1 MAGPHPRSRSITA
14 DVAGCSLRLFRIRRA
29 DELVG
34 KRSKRIN
41 IRDWCSFIAAA
52 IALTCAVFQGSVT
65 FSCDEPDSVAVTFPG
80 PRSFLRLPGATA
92 LAVGFQFRTWNQAG
106 LLLTFAMPEEG
117 GVAWLYLGGAGLW
130 LQVQRGGK
138 VLLELRA
145 GEPGGSG

>member
-1 MAGPHPRSRSITA
+1 M
-14 DVAGCSLRLFRIRRA
+14 
-29 DELVG
+29 
-34 KRSKRIN
+34 
-41 IRDWCSFIAAA
+41 
-52 IALTCAVFQGSVT
+52 T

-92 LAVGFQFRTWNQAG
+92 FAVGFQFRTWNQAG
-106 LLLTFAMPEEG
+106 LLLTFALPEEG
-117 GVAWLYLGGAGLW
+117 GAAWLYLGGARLW